1 MVKMKKFQVKLE
13 NLKLLGYGKENERI
27 AIEIKW
33 KGPQRHSLLPVPF
46 YAKSPLQTNRT
57 TAQRV
62 LSNHHQTVQ
71 WNHEF
76 HSMCEFEF
84 PHDDAS
90 SIPFWDTKFY
100 VLLEEEP
107 TKSKTKS
114 SVLGKASLNLAE
126 MLSAMETKMERNV
139 PIVLKDSAGAAP
151 HHATISVCVNFVE
164 VRDGPDPIQQE
175 DKEGFLKTLKDLTS
189 FKKKN
194 REKGKVISSDGE
206 NRGLGD
212 STTGEEDGDHKQGK
226 SLTKKRRLSFS
237 FRHSRRKVEPW
248 LEKTNT
254 AVNDGVTVDRQRH
267 DNGASVFNVAPIST
281 TSQMEKAE
289 STEFSLETNIQYKE
303 ASGGR
308 WETREIVSRDG
319 KLKLK
324 TEVFFGSFDQRS
336 EKAGGES
343 ACTAIVA
350 VIAHW
355 LHSNYGVMP
364 TQLEL
369 DNLIM
374 EGSSEWQ
381 KLCNNECYSNSFPN
395 KHFDLETVVQADV
408 GPITVSAENS
418 FVGFFSPEKFNCLT
432 EAMSFEQIW
441 NEVNTKTFSNYESR
455 IYIVS
460 WNDHFFVLKMD
471 ENACYIIDSL
481 GERLFEGCNQA
492 YILKFDSSS
501 LMFENQEKG
510 EVGEL
515 VCRGK
520 ECCREFFERFLA
532 AITIEELEEE
542 QKKLGS
548 CNFIPHQRLQ
558 IDFHF
563 SSPVASSSSSSTSP
577 SSLFFDQDSA

>member
-13 NLKLLGYGKENERI
+13 NLKLRGYGKGNERI

-46 YAKSPLQTNRT
+46 YGKSPLQTNRT
-57 TAQRV
+57 TAEPV
-62 LSNHHQTVQ
+62 LNNHHQTVQ
-71 WNHEF
+71 WNHVF
-76 HSMCEFEF
+76 HSICEFEF
-84 PHDDAS
+84 ADDAS

-100 VLLEEEP
+100 VLLEES
-107 TKSKTKS
+107 TKSKTKY

-126 MLSAMETKMERNV
+126 MLLAMETKMERNV
-139 PIVLKDSAGAAP
+139 KIMLKDSAGAAP

-164 VRDGPDPIQQE
+164 VRDGLDPIQQQ
-175 DKEGFLKTLKDLTS
+175 DKEGFLKALKDLTS

-194 REKGKVISSDGE
+194 REKGKAISSDGE

-212 STTGEEDGDHKQGK
+212 PTTGEEDGDQKLGK
-226 SLTKKRRLSFS
+226 LLTKKRRLSFS
-237 FRHSRRKVEPW
+237 FRHSKGKVEPW

-254 AVNDGVTVDRQRH
+254 AVNDGVTVDRQQR
-267 DNGASVFNVAPIST
+267 DNDASVFDVAPISN
-281 TSQMEKAE
+281 TSQRDKAE
-289 STEFSLETNIQYKE
+289 STEFSLETESQNKE

-319 KLKLK
+319 KAKLK

-350 VIAHW
+350 VITHW

-364 TQLEL
+364 TQREL

-381 KLCNNECYSNSFPN
+381 KLCNNDCYSNSFPN
-395 KHFDLETVVQADV
+395 KHFDIETIVQADV
-408 GPITVSAENS
+408 RPITVSAENS

-441 NEVNTKTFSNYESR
+441 NVVNTKTCPKYNPR

-460 WNDHFFVLKMD
+460 WNDHFFVLKMEED
-471 ENACYIIDSL
+471 ACYIIDSL
-481 GERLFEGCNQA
+481 GERLFEGCNRA

-501 LMFENQEKG
+501 LMFDNQEKG

-515 VCRGK
+515 VCKGK
-520 ECCREFFERFLA
+520 ECCRKFFERFLA

-542 QKKLGS
+542 QKKLSS
-548 CNFIPHQRLQ
+548 CNFIPHRRLQ

-563 SSPVASSSSSSTSP
+563 SSPVASSSSTSP
-577 SSLFFDQDSA
+577 SSLFSDHGSA

>member
-1 MVKMKKFQVKLE
+1 MKKFQVKLD
-13 NLKLLGYGKENERI
+13 NFKLYGYNKENERI

-33 KGPQRHSLLPVPF
+33 KGPQRHSLLSVPF
-46 YAKSPLQTNRT
+46 YAKSPLQINRT
-57 TAQRV
+57 TAQLV
-62 LSNHHQTVQ
+62 LNNHHQ

-76 HSMCEFEF
+76 HSICEFEL
-84 PHDDAS
+84 PHHDHPS

-100 VLLEEEP
+100 VLLEEY
-107 TKSKTKS
+107 TKSKTKT

-126 MLSAMETKMERNV
+126 MLLAMETKMERNV
-139 PIVLKDSAGAAP
+139 PITLKDSAGAAP
-151 HHATISVCVNFVE
+151 HHAMISVCVNFVE
-164 VRDGPDPIQQE
+164 IRDGSDMIHQQ
-175 DKEGFLKTLKDLTS
+175 DKEGFLKALKGLTS

-212 STTGEEDGDHKQGK
+212 PTIGEEDGDQKLGK
-226 SLTKKRRLSFS
+226 LLSKKRRLSFS
-237 FRHSRRKVEPW
+237 FRHSKGKVEPW

-254 AVNDGVTVDRQRH
+254 AVNDGVTVDQPEH
-267 DNGASVFNVAPIST
+267 DNDPSVLKVVPIST
-281 TSQMEKAE
+281 SQMDKAE
-289 STEFSLETNIQYKE
+289 TTAFSLETDGQNKE
-303 ASGGR
+303 TSGGK
-308 WETREIVSRDG
+308 WETREIISRDG
-319 KLKLK
+319 KTKLK

-350 VIAHW
+350 VITHW
-355 LHSNYGVMP
+355 LHSNYGTMP
-364 TQLEL
+364 TQPEL
-369 DNLIM
+369 DSLII

-381 KLCNNECYSNSFPN
+381 KLCNNACYSNYFPN
-395 KHFDLETVVQADV
+395 KHFDLETIVQADV
-408 GPITVSAENS
+408 RPIAVSAENS
-418 FVGFFSPEKFNCLT
+418 FVGFFSPEKFNCLA

-441 NEVNTKTFSNYESR
+441 NEVNAKTYSTYESR

-460 WNDHFFVLKMD
+460 WNDHFFVMKMEED
-471 ENACYIIDSL
+471 ACYIIDSL

-492 YILKFDSSS
+492 YILKFDKSS
-501 LMFENQEKG
+501 LMFKNQEKG
-510 EVGEL
+510 EPGEL

-542 QKKLGS
+542 QKKLS
-548 CNFIPHQRLQ
+548 DSNFIPHQRLQ

-563 SSPVASSSSSSTSP
+563 SSPVASSPSNSP
-577 SSLFFDQDSA
+577 CSLFSDRSPA